1 MNNFT
6 TAVTN
11 RRTNYALSKDVSIP
25 QETIIKTIED
35 MVHEVPSAFNMQS
48 GKVVVAFG
56 ETHDKIWQ
64 IAMDTLRGIV
74 PAAAYGTVLY
84 FDDISIVEKLA
95 DQFPLYAQNFPV
107 WGQQANGMM
116 QFAIWTALT
125 DLGLGVNLQHYNPL
139 IDDEVKKL
147 TGVPAEW
154 KLIAQM
160 PFGNPLQKPDPIEK
174 APIEE
179 RVKIF
184 K

>member
-1 MNNFT
+1 
-6 TAVTN
+6 
-11 RRTNYALSKDVSIP
+11 
-25 QETIIKTIED
+25 

-74 PAAAYGTVLY
+74 PAANFAATEEKINSFAAAYGTVLY

-154 KLIAQM
+154 SSSLRCPSAIPFKNRIPSKKLHRRTGSRFQIIRT
-160 PFGNPLQKPDPIEK
+160 PLTLQ
-174 APIEE
+174 
-179 RVKIF
+179 
-184 K
+184 